1 MKVLTVDGPVML
13 GVPAGTTSGKTL
25 RLKGR
30 GFTRKDGSRGDQFV
44 TLMVDLP
51 VDDDAL
57 VEFVQGWPGRDSGN
71 PRGDLGV

>member
-1 MKVLTVDGPVML
+1 M
-13 GVPAGTTSGKTL
+13 L

-30 GFTRKDGSRGDQFV
+30 GFHRKDKTRGDLLV

-57 VEFVQGWPGRDSGN
+57 IEFVQGWQDRDKGN
-71 PRGDLGV
+71 PRGRMGV